1 MPHDDPYAGKTI
13 DADWAYYTSVSTAYA
28 AALTATTTNPN
39 LGADGTS
46 VGSYHRNGHSIIGFA
61 QFFFSGA
68 GLSAGSG
75 AYQISLPFNADTSI
89 MVASTTVGAGAQ
101 IGTGFLRDS
110 DTSANHTIVNVQLA
124 SASVVR
130 LIRSASN
137 AAITNAFPPIAWATG
152 DRISINF
159 SYVAD
164 PAAL

>member
-1 MPHDDPYAGKTI
+1 VAHDDPYAGKTI
-13 DADWAYYTSVSTAYA
+13 DADWAYYTSVSNAYA

-46 VGSYHRNGHSIIGFA
+46 VGSYHRSGHLITGFA

-75 AYQISLPFNADTSI
+75 AYEISLPFNADTSV
-89 MVASTTVGAGAQ
+89 MVASTLVGAGAQ

-110 DTSANHTIVNVQLA
+110 EPTTGHLIVNVQLVSA
-124 SASVVR
+124 SAVR

-137 AAITNAFPPIAWATG
+137 GAVTNATPFTWATG

-164 PAAL
+164 PAVL